1 MNEQDFIS
9 NRTGRLLWD
18 PHGMYYRFEP
28 NELPFDLNETPE
40 LSEQAQR
47 TMLAIGNLNGL
58 THRFSNDQI
67 ERFRLPFML
76 KEAQLSSE
84 IEGTRS
90 TLSDV
95 YREQKIIELD
105 PEKRLDNEEI
115 RNYRDALEY
124 ALTSDE
130 PLSSEFIKEV
140 HRILLRGVRGAD
152 RDPGR
157 FKREQNAIGQRSDT
171 LDSAKFVPAS
181 PERTGALM
189 ENLVSYLAEEM
200 HTLYRIT
207 LSHYQFEAIHPFRD
221 GNGRLGRL
229 LIVLLLCR
237 KGVLR
242 HPLLYVSEYLA
253 RNRDSYID
261 ALYTASA
268 KGAIEPWIAFLLKAL
283 EVQAHRSGELLMTI
297 DRYRE
302 ETIATARAHSQ
313 SPRMHDLVSY
323 LLTHPFVTTSD
334 VRAFLNISQPAAWG
348 LIRKLLEA
356 DIIREVDVPGR
367 TNVYVAHRYLFLLE
381 GRSI

>member
-1 MNEQDFIS
+1 MDEHDFVS
-9 NRTGRLLWD
+9 ERTGRLLWE
-18 PHGMYYRFEP
+18 PRGMYYRFEP
-28 NELPFDLNETPE
+28 HELPFDLNETPE

-58 THRFSNDQI
+58 THRFTGEQI
-67 ERFRLPFML
+67 DRFRLPFML

-95 YREQKIIELD
+95 YREQKIVELD

-124 ALTSDE
+124 ALDSHE
-130 PLSSEFIKEV
+130 PLSPELIKEV

-181 PERTGALM
+181 PERTELLV
-189 ENLVSYLAEEM
+189 ENLVAYLSEKM
-200 HTLYRIT
+200 HVLYRIAI
-207 LSHYQFEAIHPFRD
+207 SHYQFEAIHPFRD

-237 KGVLR
+237 KDVLR

-253 RNRDSYID
+253 RNRDAYIE
-261 ALYTASA
+261 ALYAVSA
-268 KGAIEPWIAFLLKAL
+268 KGAIEAWIAFLLKAL
-283 EVQAHRSGELLMTI
+283 EVQAHRSGELLLAI

-302 ETIATARAHSQ
+302 ETIVRARAHSQ

-323 LLTHPFVTTSD
+323 LLVHPFITTSD
-334 VRAFLNISQPAAWG
+334 VRAFLAVSQPAAWG
-348 LIRKLLEA
+348 LLRKLVEA
-356 DIIREVDVPGR
+356 DIVREVDAHGR
-367 TNVYVAHRYLFLLE
+367 TNVYVAHRYLSLLE
-381 GRSI
+381 GRSM

>member
-1 MNEQDFIS
+1 MDERDFVS
-9 NRTGRLLWD
+9 DRTGRLLWE
-18 PHGMYYRFEP
+18 PKGMYYRFEP
-28 NELPFDLNETPE
+28 KLLPFDLNETPT

-47 TMLAIGNLNGL
+47 TMLAIGTLNGL
-58 THRFSNDQI
+58 THRFSNEQI

-76 KEAQLSSE
+76 KEAQRSSE

-95 YREQKIIELD
+95 YREQKIAELD

-124 ALTSDE
+124 ALASEE
-130 PLSSEFIKEV
+130 PLSAELIRAV

-152 RDPGR
+152 REPGR
-157 FKREQNAIGQRSDT
+157 FKREQNAIGQRTDT

-181 PERTGALM
+181 PERTAPLI
-189 ENLVSYLAEEM
+189 ENLIAYLAEEV
-200 HTLYRIT
+200 HTLYRIA

-261 ALYTASA
+261 ALYAASA
-268 KGAIEPWIAFLLKAL
+268 RGAIESWVLFLLTAL
-283 EVQAHRSGELLMTI
+283 EVQAHRSGELLLAV

-302 ETIATARAHSQ
+302 ETITRVRAHSH
-313 SPRMHDLVSY
+313 SVRMHDLIPY
-323 LLTHPFVTTSD
+323 LLVHPFVTTAD
-334 VRAFLNISQPAAWG
+334 VRTFLGVSQPAAWG
-348 LIRKLLEA
+348 LIHKLVEA
-356 DIIREVDVPGR
+356 DIVREIDAPGR
-367 TNVYVAHRYLFLLE
+367 MGVYVAHRYLDLLE
-381 GRSI
+381 GRL

>member
-1 MNEQDFIS
+1 MDERDFVS
-9 NRTGRLLWD
+9 DRTGRLLWE
-18 PHGMYYRFEP
+18 PKGMYYRFEP
-28 NELPFDLNETPE
+28 KLLPFDLNETPE

-47 TMLAIGNLNGL
+47 TMLAIGTLNGL
-58 THRFSNDQI
+58 THRFSNEQI

-76 KEAQLSSE
+76 KEAQRSSE

-95 YREQKIIELD
+95 YREQKIAELD

-124 ALTSDE
+124 ALASEE
-130 PLSSEFIKEV
+130 PLSAELIRAV
-140 HRILLRGVRGAD
+140 HRILLRGVPGAD
-152 RDPGR
+152 REPGR
-157 FKREQNAIGQRSDT
+157 FKREQNAIGQRTDT

-181 PERTGALM
+181 PERTAPLI
-189 ENLVSYLAEEM
+189 ENLIAYLAEEV
-200 HTLYRIT
+200 HTLYRIA

-261 ALYTASA
+261 ALYAASA
-268 KGAIEPWIAFLLKAL
+268 RGAIESWVLFLLTAL
-283 EVQAHRSGELLMTI
+283 EVQALRSGELLLAV

-302 ETIATARAHSQ
+302 ETITRVRAHSH
-313 SPRMHDLVSY
+313 SVRMHDLISY
-323 LLTHPFVTTSD
+323 LLVHPFVTTAD
-334 VRAFLNISQPAAWG
+334 VRTFLGVSQPAAWG
-348 LIRKLLEA
+348 LIHKLVEA
-356 DIIREVDVPGR
+356 DIVREIDAPGR
-367 TNVYVAHRYLFLLE
+367 MGVYVAHRYLDLLE
-381 GRSI
+381 GRL